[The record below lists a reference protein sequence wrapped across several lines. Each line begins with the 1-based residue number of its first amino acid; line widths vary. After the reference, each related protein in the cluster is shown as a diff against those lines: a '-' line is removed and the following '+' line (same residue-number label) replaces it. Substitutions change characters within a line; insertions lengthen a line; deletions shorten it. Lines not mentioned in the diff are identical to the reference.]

1 MSDPGNPI
9 KRTDYKVLAQFL
21 VLAVVLHLAA
31 WPLLDLILP
40 KPEPF
45 DPSKANTRK
54 IRLVR
59 APASSKVPRIKLP
72 KRKEEKTEEEKEEL
86 AKKEKQEEKPD
97 WDPKSIVD
105 VPPMESDEA
114 PEDAELA
121 SEYNT
126 KVERETISRNRRPPD
141 GYITNE
147 AMRTKNGVDVKV
159 RDETMRV
166 TASNGL
172 EDQKETAKKQELQ
185 SPEQSAKDRLAL
197 NVDPMGRF
205 KNQKA
210 KESLLG
216 EGKQLKLSLDGDSD
230 SDEKGSR
237 ASSPVISNTND
248 LIPSIGVLAKIAG
261 APMNDHVE
269 GIDEGEGTFLNT
281 REFKYASFFNRMKRG
296 IAQHWNPTPEVRRR
310 DPTGNIYGI
319 RRRTTVLEVT
329 LNADGALEKVDVQ
342 QSCGLD
348 FLDQVAVSAMR
359 SAQPFPNPPKGMMDE
374 NGNIVF
380 GFGFTLDF
388 SGRGVRL
395 PF

>member
-1 MSDPGNPI
+1 M
-9 KRTDYKVLAQFL
+9 A
-21 VLAVVLHLAA
+21 LAVLLHLAA
-31 WPLLDLILP
+31 WPLLDFLLP
-40 KPEPF
+40 TPEPF
-45 DPSKANTRK
+45 DPSKVNTRK

-59 APASSKVPRIKLP
+59 APSSSKVPRIELP
-72 KRKEEKTEEEKEEL
+72 KRKEEKKEKKEEEL
-86 AKKEKQEEKPD
+86 AKKEKKKDDPD
-97 WDPKSIVD
+97 WSPDTIVD

-114 PEDAELA
+114 PEDTNLA

-147 AMRTKNGVDVKV
+147 AMRTEKGVDVKV
-159 RDETMRV
+159 KDKTMRV
-166 TASNGL
+166 TDANGL
-172 EDQKETAKKQELQ
+172 EDQKELAKKQELQ
-185 SPEQSAKDRLAL
+185 SPEQKAKDQLAL
-197 NVDPMGRF
+197 NLDPLGRF
-205 KNQKA
+205 KNQEK

-216 EGKQLKLSLDGDSD
+216 EGSKLKLSLDGDSE
-230 SDEKGSR
+230 SDQKGSK
-237 ASSPVISNTND
+237 ASSPLISNTND

-348 FLDQVAVSAMR
+348 FLDEVAVSAMR
-359 SAQPFPNPPKGMMDE
+359 RAQPFPNPPKGMMDE

-388 SGRGVRL
+388 TGRGVRL